1 MAPRTR
7 CLPAL
12 GFFAVVVEDPQRQAI
27 DRVLLYAAGTTA
39 AAEELA
45 RAFSLAD
52 GKPPLR
58 YRFSAQPISEVSGPG
73 GAQYRVVLRRLPAR
87 ER

>member
-7 CLPAL
+7 RVPAL

-39 AAEELA
+39 EAEEMAL
-45 RAFSLAD
+45 AFSLAD

-58 YRFSAQPISEVSGPG
+58 YRFSAQPITEVSGPG
-73 GAQYRVVLRRLPAR
+73 DVQYHVVLRRLPAG

>member
-7 CLPAL
+7 RVPTL
-12 GFFAVVVEDPQRQAI
+12 GFCAVVVEDPQRQVI
-27 DRVLLYAAGTTA
+27 DRVLLYASETTA
-39 AAEELA
+39 EAEEPA
-45 RAFSLAD
+45 RAFLAD
-52 GKPPLR
+52 RKPPLR
-58 YRFSAQPISEVSGPG
+58 YRFAAQPISEVSGPG